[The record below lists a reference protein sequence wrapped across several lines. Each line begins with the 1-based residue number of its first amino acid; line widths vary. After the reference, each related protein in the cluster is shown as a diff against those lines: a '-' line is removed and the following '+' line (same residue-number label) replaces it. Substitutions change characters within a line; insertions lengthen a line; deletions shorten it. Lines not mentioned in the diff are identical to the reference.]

1 MAQMSITLS
10 DESARLLRQR
20 ASEAGTTPEELV
32 RATIEEWLRRPN
44 GDFAPAADY
53 VLKKNAELYR
63 RLS

>member
-1 MAQMSITLS
+1 MAQMTITLS

-20 ASEAGTTPEELV
+20 ASEADTTPEELV
-32 RATIEEWLRRPN
+32 RVTVEEWLRRSTN
-44 GDFAPAADY
+44 DFAHAAEY